1 MASGWRNRVTY
12 RALSAAL
19 VGLALLLGACA
30 PGAQRSTRDAPEP
43 AATSAPKLLRIGINQ
58 SEEPSAENGGIALYN
73 NEVGFMVHTSLT
85 VYDGASGALTPRI
98 AERVP
103 TVENGDWK
111 VSPDGRMD
119 VTRKL
124 RPEVRW
130 HDGTPLT
137 ADDYVLGLKVALDP
151 ELFARGTGVLRSI
164 EDISAPDPQTL
175 VMRWKEIY
183 IFANNMGREILV
195 PLPRHLIGNLYETT
209 SKQSLA
215 ANPYWTTE
223 FVGAGAYR
231 VGQWIQGSSMELLGF
246 DQYFLGK
253 PQIDRVVVRY
263 FGDVNALIVS
273 TIAGEVDVIP
283 VGSIKAEEANVLKTQ
298 WESAG
303 AGNVVKSDSRLR
315 IGDWQF
321 RDPSAP
327 WASDPRVRQA
337 LVKLL
342 DRQSMVETIH
352 NGLSAVWD
360 VALPSGDPAI
370 ALAQQRG
377 IPNVSYDVAGAHR
390 LLADAG
396 WSRGADGSYRTQAG
410 TPVSID
416 LLAQSDIKSNE
427 LELLAISA
435 GWKSAG
441 IEAPTSFVSGAT
453 DWRQAAGKVQGIYV
467 GGQNPHITSFRSY
480 TSNEISNDANR
491 WRGANRA
498 GYTNPAYDELYSRLF
513 TTIDGSQRAQ
523 ILADLVKI
531 SLDQMVYVPLTYS
544 SDIAAVRKNVTG
556 VTGVVPDQRVTPW
569 NAHEWNIS

>member
-1 MASGWRNRVTY
+1 M
-12 RALSAAL
+12 L
-19 VGLALLLGACA
+19 VLGACA
-30 PGAQRSTRDAPEP
+30 PGAQRSAQDASAPG
-43 AATSAPKLLRIGINQ
+43 ASSAPKLLRVGINQ
-58 SEEPSAENGGIALYN
+58 AEEPSAEQGGIALYN

-85 VYDGASGALTPRI
+85 VFDGATGVLQPRI

-111 VSPDGRMD
+111 VSPDGRME
-119 VTRKL
+119 VTWKL
-124 RPEVRW
+124 RPNVLW

-151 ELFARGTGVLRSI
+151 ELFTRGTGVLRSI
-164 EDISAPDPQTL
+164 DDISASDPQTL

-183 IFANNMGREILV
+183 IFANNIGRDILV
-195 PLPRHLIGNLYETT
+195 PLPRHVIGNLYETT
-209 SKQSLA
+209 NKQSLA
-215 ANPYWTTE
+215 ANPFWTTY

-231 VGQWIQGSSMELLGF
+231 MGQWTQGSSMELLAF

-253 PQIDRVVVRY
+253 PKIDRISVRY

-283 VGSIKAEEANVLKTQ
+283 VGSIKTEEAFVLKTQ

-303 AGNVVKSDSRLR
+303 AGSVIKSDTRLR

-321 RDPSAP
+321 HDSSAP
-327 WASDPRVRQA
+327 WAPDPRVRIA

-342 DRQSMVETIH
+342 DRQAMVETIH

-360 VALPSGDPAI
+360 VALPTGDPAVTI
-370 ALAQQRG
+370 AQQRG
-377 IPNVSYDVAGAHR
+377 VPNLSYDVAGAHR
-390 LLADAG
+390 LLAEAG
-396 WSRGADGSYRTQAG
+396 WARGADGMYRTQAG
-410 TPVSID
+410 APVSLD

-427 LELLAISA
+427 QELLAISA

-453 DWRQAAGKVQGIYV
+453 DWRQAAGKVQGVYV

-498 GYTNPAYDELYSRLF
+498 GYTNPAYDDLYGRLF

-531 SLDQMVYVPLTYS
+531 SLDQMIYVPLTYS
-544 SDIAAVRKNVTG
+544 SDIAAVRKGVIG